1 MEIYFDGGCAPN
13 PGKMSAC
20 IVVVRPDQEPESRT
34 AFNLGDGTNN
44 IAEWSAVVWAAQWA
58 KENGLKKVT
67 LLGDSLLV
75 VNQANGAWKI
85 KSEQLKPFLQ
95 IFKQVA
101 EGIDIDL
108 RHVRRDSN
116 LAGIFLEHGK
126 L

>member
-85 KSEQLKPFLQ
+85 KSEQLKPLNSLNRSSRYSSKSPKVLIL
-95 IFKQVA
+95 IFAMFAV
-101 EGIDIDL
+101 IL
-108 RHVRRDSN
+108 TLLVSS
-116 LAGIFLEHGK
+116 
-126 L
+126 